1 MTTPDVV
8 LAVIR
13 YLGRIA
19 LVLAGGALA
28 LTAYVLNLAG
38 RAGSVDPV
46 AVAAVAAITTL
57 LGTVIGAL
65 GAILVSTRS
74 GPSADSPPIPVT
86 GPAGGP
92 VETIDAGPEDP
103 SGSDALEAV
112 ETPSGSSTTSRRRDR
127 TTS

>member
-19 LVLAGGALA
+19 LVLALGALV
-28 LTAYVLNLAG
+28 LTAYVLHLAG
-38 RAGSVDPV
+38 QKGSVDPV

-74 GPSADSPPIPVT
+74 GPTLEDGAVPVT
-86 GPAGGP
+86 GADGGP
-92 VETIDAGPEDP
+92 VET
-103 SGSDALEAV
+103 V
-112 ETPSGSSTTSRRRDR
+112 EVGG
-127 TTS
+127 

>member
-1 MTTPDVV
+1 MTTPDTV

-19 LVLAGGALA
+19 LVLTGGAIA
-28 LTAYVLNLAG
+28 LTAYVLHLAG
-38 RAGSVDPV
+38 KSGSVDPV

-74 GPSADSPPIPVT
+74 GPSEDEPVAVV
-86 GPAGGP
+86 GPSGGP
-92 VETIDAGPEDP
+92 VETVEVGDVTGDAGSGAATALKPPAPPE
-103 SGSDALEAV
+103 
-112 ETPSGSSTTSRRRDR
+112 STEPSRRR
-127 TTS
+127 S